1 MTRLIIPLMMLVLL
15 ALACGG
21 SQTGESPDS
30 TSVVPIDKHDDR
42 IVNLEALQLMV
53 ISEQDIPASLR
64 EELRFGYTARI
75 VAMIFQEG
83 VSTQRQQE
91 ILDAHDLV
99 LGYRGSRIVVARTNT
114 DDLDPLIAKLNAL
127 AEVDLAD
134 KNFLGGE
141 IVDGF
146 PTSDGEGAGMFVWLI
161 VALVGVGFLA
171 VAGFGALQLRTR
183 R

>member
-1 MTRLIIPLMMLVLL
+1 
-15 ALACGG
+15 
-21 SQTGESPDS
+21 
-30 TSVVPIDKHDDR
+30 
-42 IVNLEALQLMV
+42 
-53 ISEQDIPASLR
+53 
-64 EELRFGYTARI
+64 
-75 VAMIFQEG
+75 MIFQEG
-83 VSTQRQQE
+83 VRTQRQQE

-114 DDLDPLIAKLNAL
+114 DDLNPLIAKLNAL